1 MRSNVSI
8 SGLPRA
14 LRAHRSSAHLRH
26 EITPFIL
33 DDKRRT
39 EYLKGI
45 REWDM
50 DKTTLFTPCLEAQAR
65 FQAQIDLQKL
75 QEYAQRYKPADYK
88 ED

>member
-1 MRSNVSI
+1 MRNTQKDWMFQSLI
-8 SGLPRA
+8 SG
-14 LRAHRSSAHLRH
+14 
-26 EITPFIL
+26 
-33 DDKRRT
+33 
-39 EYLKGI
+39 
-45 REWDM
+45 M